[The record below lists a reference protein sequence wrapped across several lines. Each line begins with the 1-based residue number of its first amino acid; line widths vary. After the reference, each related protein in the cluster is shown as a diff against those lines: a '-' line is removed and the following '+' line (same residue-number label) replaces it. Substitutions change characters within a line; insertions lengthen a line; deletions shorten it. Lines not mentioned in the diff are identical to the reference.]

1 MRIVGL
7 DLPPAIYS
15 NTFAAG
21 KDIIKP
27 CIYLGQN
34 SMANSTPETPQPDKK
49 ELPDIAPKPQEQQEE
64 PPNKGDGR
72 K

>member
-1 MRIVGL
+1 MKR
-7 DLPPAIYS
+7 
-15 NTFAAG
+15 
-21 KDIIKP
+21 

-34 SMANSTPETPQPDKK
+34 SMANSTQETPQPDKK
-49 ELPDIAPKPQEQQEE
+49 ELTDIAPKPQEQQEE

>member
-7 DLPPAIYS
+7 DIPPAIYS
-15 NTFAAG
+15 NTFAAR
-21 KDIIKP
+21 KDIIKW
-27 CIYLGQN
+27 CIYLKN
-34 SMANSTPETPQPDKK
+34 KPMANSTPETPQPDKK
-49 ELPDIAPKPQEQQEE
+49 ELIDITPKPQEQQEE